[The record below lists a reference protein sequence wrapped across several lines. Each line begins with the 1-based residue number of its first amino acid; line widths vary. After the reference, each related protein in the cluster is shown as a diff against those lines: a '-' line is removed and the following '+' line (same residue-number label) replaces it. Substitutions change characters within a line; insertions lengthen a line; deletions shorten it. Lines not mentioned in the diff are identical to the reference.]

1 MKSGFIEA
9 KGLIEIKDNFTSDGI
24 FLYKKH
30 KTHLILLLL
39 HYCGQAI
46 LDCKNKSIFFFLLIY
61 GTSEIAFMQNQC
73 VWKQN

>member
-30 KTHLILLLL
+30 KTHLILLLI

-46 LDCKNKSIFFFLLIY
+46 LDCKNKSIFFPFSLWH
-61 GTSEIAFMQNQC
+61 Q
-73 VWKQN
+73 